1 MAKTLATQRSLK
13 HLRKMGWQ
21 CAIVEK
27 WQMRP
32 QAAYG
37 VRIDVWGFGDILA
50 CRSSLEDKE
59 QGLTYYAKEIALVQ
73 TFPLAS
79 WKDHAEKMQEPQ
91 IKAAIENW
99 KAAGGLVLVHGWAFK
114 PKDGVRG
121 AKKTWQL
128 REEQI

>member
-13 HLRKMGWQ
+13 ELRKRGWQ
-21 CAIVEK
+21 CAIVER

-50 CRSSLEDKE
+50 CKS
-59 QGLTYYAKEIALVQ
+59 YARTDNPTNRTEGQIALIQ
-73 TFPLAS
+73 TFPLS
-79 WKDHAEKMQEPQ
+79 TWKDHAEKMQEPK
-91 IKAAIENW
+91 IKEAIENW
-99 KAAGGLVLVHGWAFK
+99 KAAGGLVFMHGWALK

-128 REEQI
+128 REEAI